1 MPEGNINAEVAERL
15 REQAEHETTQRPSR
29 RRIETIEILEA
40 ILLSVVALVTALSGY
55 QAARWDGE
63 SAKAYATSSRLRAA
77 SNDAQL
83 TSNQQ
88 LIYNS
93 GTLTAWI
100 QSVTSGDKA
109 AAEVLSQRFTPEYQI
124 AFDAWLQLHPLTNHE
139 APAGPRFMPQ
149 FKDPLGDKAAVLGRQ
164 ATTAFNDG
172 VLFRSRAEHYV
183 RITVVL
189 AAVLVLIAL
198 GMRFKIRGVRYAV
211 NAVAGLFLIYCVV
224 LVITYPHV

>member
-15 REQAEHETTQRPSR
+15 REQGERESAQRTSK

-63 SAKAYATSSRLRAA
+63 SAKAYAASSRLRAE

-109 AAEVLSQRFTPEYQI
+109 AAEVLRQRFTPEYQV

-149 FKDPLGDKAAVLGRQ
+149 FKDRLAGKAVVLGRQ
-164 ATTAFNDG
+164 ATAAFNDG

-211 NAVAGLFLIYCVV
+211 NAVAGVFLIYCVF